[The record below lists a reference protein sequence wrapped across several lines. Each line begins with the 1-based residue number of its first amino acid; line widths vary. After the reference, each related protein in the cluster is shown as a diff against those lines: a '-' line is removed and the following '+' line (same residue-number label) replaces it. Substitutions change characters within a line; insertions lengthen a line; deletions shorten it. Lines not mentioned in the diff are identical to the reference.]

1 MYLCTQTASV
11 ALGLKLTAGSGEKKY
26 FLCGVPVLFPEV
38 RPHCGGAPQVVAFFV
53 WFGFGAE
60 ALPACC
66 NGGERIEQRILLC
79 APPLPP
85 SPGSASLK
93 KQYRAQLK

>member
-38 RPHCGGAPQVVAFFV
+38 RPHCGGAPQVVAFFGLV
-53 WFGFGAE
+53 LVLKPF
-60 ALPACC
+60 
-66 NGGERIEQRILLC
+66 LL
-79 APPLPP
+79 AAM
-85 SPGSASLK
+85 GV
-93 KQYRAQLK
+93 RE